1 MLCTKDK
8 NEGDEDIAI
17 ELASSAVFS
26 SIGEVRPSAIVIDK
40 YKTSLNPINKAISNN
55 IYCWNFVNVTKIQI
69 AERILLCH
77 FHMMKAWS
85 RTLLTRV
92 PEPDKEKI

>member
-8 NEGDEDIAI
+8 NEGDDDIVI

-40 YKTSLNPINKAISNN
+40 HKTSLNPINKIISNN
-55 IYCWNFVNVTKIQI
+55 IHCWNFVNTIKIQI

-77 FHMMKAWS
+77 FYMMKA
-85 RTLLTRV
+85 
-92 PEPDKEKI
+92 